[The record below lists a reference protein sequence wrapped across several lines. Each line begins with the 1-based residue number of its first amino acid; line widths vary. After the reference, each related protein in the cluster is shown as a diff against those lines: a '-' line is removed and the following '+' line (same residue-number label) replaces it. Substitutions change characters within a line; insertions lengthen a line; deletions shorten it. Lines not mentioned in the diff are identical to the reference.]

1 MLSLAWLLVVIA
13 VATVLIWKGSIWLE
27 SSGNLLSRYYGLPRV
42 VQGAI
47 VAAAGSSFP
56 ELASIVIATLLYG
69 SFELGVAAVVGSAIF
84 NVLVIPALSTLAQ
97 PDALQANRDLVYK
110 EAQFYLL
117 SVAALLLA
125 FSLAVIYWP
134 LGGDGLAGEFTAELA
149 IAMLGLYGL
158 YIFLQYQDTVAHEPT
173 EEPPSIRVGRQ
184 WGFLLLGLVLIFIG
198 VEQLVGAADELGQVF
213 GTEPFLWGLIVIAI
227 GTSLPDAII
236 SLKAARGERHSVS
249 LANVFGSNVFDLL
262 VAVPVGALLM
272 WGIDINFDRVAPMM
286 GFLVAATV
294 VVIGAVRTDFEI
306 TNHEAYVLLSIYL
319 GFIGWMLL
327 ESLGVLA
334 IVG

>member
-1 MLSLAWLLVVIA
+1 MLTLAWLLVVIA
-13 VATVLIWKGSIWLE
+13 VATVLIWKGSVWLE
-27 SSGNLLSRYYGLPRV
+27 SAGNTLSAYYGLPRV

-56 ELASIVIATLLYG
+56 ELASIVIATVKYG

-84 NVLVIPALSTLAQ
+84 NVLVIPSLSVLAQ

-134 LGGDGLAGEFTAELA
+134 ESSDPLVGEFAPILA
-149 IAMLGLYGL
+149 IALLGLYGL
-158 YIFLQYQDTVAHEPT
+158 YLFLQYQDTVEHVPKQ
-173 EEPPSIRVGRQ
+173 EPPEIAVIKQ
-184 WGFLLLGLVLIFIG
+184 WTLLLAGLALIFVG
-198 VEQLVGAADELGQVF
+198 VEFLVGAADDLGELF

-236 SLKAARGERHSVS
+236 SLKAARGQRHSVS

-262 VAVPVGALLM
+262 VAVPVGALLL
-272 WGIDINFDRVAPMM
+272 WGIDVNFDRVAPMM
-286 GFLVAATV
+286 AFLIGATV
-294 VVIGAVRTDFEI
+294 VVIAAARTDFEI
-306 TNHEAYVLLSIYL
+306 TNREAIALLSIYV

-327 ESLGVLA
+327 ESVGLLG

>member
-1 MLSLAWLLVVIA
+1 MLTLAWLGVVTA
-13 VATVLIWKGSIWLE
+13 VATVLIWKGSVWLE
-27 SSGNLLSRYYGLPRV
+27 DAGNQLSTYYGLPRV

-56 ELASIVIATLLYG
+56 ELASIIIATLLYD

-84 NVLVIPALSTLAQ
+84 NVLVIPSLAALTQ

-134 LGGDGLAGEFTAELA
+134 TSTDPITGEFTPALA
-149 IAMLGLYGL
+149 LSLLALYGL
-158 YIFLQYQDTVAHEPT
+158 YLFLQYQDTIEHVPDTDPPETAVAK
-173 EEPPSIRVGRQ
+173 Q
-184 WGFLLLGLVLIFIG
+184 WGFLVIGLAFIFVG
-198 VEQLVGAADELGQVF
+198 VEFLVGAASDLGEFF
-213 GTEPFLWGLIVIAI
+213 GTEPFLWGLIIIAI

-236 SLKAARGERHSVS
+236 SVKAARGERHSVS

-262 VAVPVGALLM
+262 VAVPIGALLL
-272 WGIDINFDRVAPMM
+272 WGIEINFDRAAPMM
-286 GFLVAATV
+286 AFLVGATI
-294 VVIGAVRTDFEI
+294 VVIGAARTDFEI
-306 TNHEAYVLLSIYL
+306 TNREAVVLLSLYA
-319 GFIGWMLL
+319 GFVVWMLL
-327 ESLGVLA
+327 ESVGILA
-334 IVG
+334 VVG